1 MMYWISMQVCYE
13 AIIFDAAHVFKLT
26 FFPEFRKS
34 ASET

>member
-13 AIIFDAAHVFKLT
+13 AIMFDGADVFKLT
-26 FFPEFRKS
+26 FFPDFRKF